1 MIVFGTTVEKMAS
14 DMHRVLFLAEHLSKD
29 SQRELGEI
37 DREFYG
43 MVKKLITTFDE
54 LKEVSIRDGV
64 TMAEISKSFEH
75 VERETDI
82 LFRKADVLCKDRWQ
96 GPFLGLIHRIGDALR

>member
-1 MIVFGTTVEKMAS
+1 MDIVSSIRNGCPKFAAI
-14 DMHRVLFLAEHLSKD
+14 LL
-29 SQRELGEI
+29 
-37 DREFYG
+37 
-43 MVKKLITTFDE
+43 LIATFDE

-82 LFRKADVLCKDRWQ
+82 LFRKADVLCKDRSQ